1 MNVLRILIL
10 TMLIP
15 LSTVQAQNLSDYQWK
30 NRILI
35 LSDTDE
41 QFSNATPAVTTM
53 SKYTEELEERD
64 FLVLLY
70 KGGIFYTIDFE
81 KTSIKS
87 NQSIP
92 DDFNGYLLIGKDGGV
107 KTRAPYPI
115 VPEELFSLVDGMPMR
130 RAEIQSNH

>member
-1 MNVLRILIL
+1 MNFLRILIL

-64 FLVLLY
+64 FLVLLF
-70 KGGIFYTIDFE
+70 KEDTFYTTDFK

-92 DDFNGYLLIGKDGGV
+92 NDFNGYLLIGKDGGV
-107 KTRAPYPI
+107 KTRSAYPI

-130 RAEIQSNH
+130 RAEIRSNH